1 MTSLPSNGYD
11 NRLKV
16 HGKSPT
22 RCKGDGDLT
31 AKSARKTSRE
41 QAKPE
46 TRSRRA
52 AATPRKRAR
61 QKADSPGFFAR
72 LRGASATE
80 SSPARKTP
88 RVSGKP
94 ARKDASGQPAAKAR
108 NKPRVQEESPA
119 AQRRA
124 ERQAERAERQAIRAE
139 QRAEK
144 AARPPSRLTT
154 TLQGVSRE
162 GVVILMLSLCVF
174 MLLALFSYAP
184 TDPGWSYSG
193 PELTPS
199 NWMGSIG
206 AWLSDVLYSLF
217 GGSALWWPAMLGFG
231 AWRLMRQPS
240 TELVWDPT
248 TIAVRAGGLFLLIMA
263 TCVIGD
269 IQFYSPDSQLTNG
282 AGGILGKGIAGAL
295 TPLIGMGGT
304 VLVAM
309 ASFLCGFTL
318 FTGMSWLTVMDE
330 LGNGCMRVSGW
341 FAERFNSRRDD
352 QDAYDDE
359 AAYAEESLTHED
371 GEEDDS
377 DRDPA
382 PRLSWWQRLLPGRR
396 AREDEWDEDSDEIL
410 LGRRQEAEGIAAEPR
425 GQRRVEPSLDG
436 GTDEAISARDD
447 FADDRS
453 TDIPWQTAETTP
465 SAKVPGAAYTERMTV
480 QSANVSIEGVDLAAA
495 LKTAVAAE
503 AASAPRVAHADVTR
517 SRLPQAAAIE
527 AERQRHAD
535 ASVTTQAPKAATP
548 APAAEDTASASDST
562 AAPAAWDAASA
573 FAPTARH
580 DTARHETARHDT
592 AQDAQ
597 AQSEAEAHKAPS
609 QAQAQAQE
617 LAREQEAQ
625 RLAEQEAQRLAE
637 QEAQRE
643 AEQKAQRAAEQQAAE
658 RQAQLEKQA
667 QLEQQAQL
675 EKEAQRER
683 DAQLARE
690 RSDAAPDSRNQPPE
704 PRDDDDAPL
713 PGSGGQFATAA
724 GLAAG
729 AGVMAA
735 GVAAAASETPARKA
749 VVSWDD
755 AFEQP
760 TGNAPTQAD
769 APAAR
774 SSPSATPPQHAPE
787 PRQPAAPH
795 QPAEPVAPAEPDSV
809 APQAEHVPP
818 FEAPTATPEATPATA
833 ERPSWAY
840 DGDESGMVPGG
851 GRLATAEDAQAAAS
865 DPSGPTLWTVE
876 HMQSQRHEGADHE
889 DEPEGDLPQLSLLTP
904 PDAQKPN
911 YSEEELDQM
920 AELLVVRLRE
930 YGVKAEVADVW
941 PGPVITRF
949 EIQPAPGVK
958 ASKISNLS
966 TDLARS
972 LLVKSVRVVEVIP
985 GRPTVG
991 IEIPNPNRA
1000 MIRLREVFDSDAY
1013 QLAESPVTLALGQD
1027 IGGAP
1032 VVANLGKMP
1041 HLLVAG
1047 TTGSG
1052 KSVGINSMLISMLL
1066 KATPDEVRM
1075 IMVDPKMLELSVYDG
1090 IPHLLAPVV
1099 TDMKEAANA
1108 LRWCVAEMERRY
1120 KLMAAMGVR
1129 NLAGFNAKID
1139 EAEAHG
1145 AQIAD
1150 PLWEPQPWE
1159 MHQHPPV
1166 LAKLPY
1172 IVVVIDEFADMF
1184 MIVGK
1189 KVEELIARLAQ
1200 KARAAGIHLILATQR
1215 PSVDVVTGLIKAN
1228 IPTRM
1233 AFQVSS
1239 KIDSRTILDQG
1250 GAEDLLGHGD
1260 MLYLPAGAGMPTR
1273 VHGAFVD
1280 DDEVHR
1286 VVDDWK
1292 RRGSPE
1298 YIEEILT
1305 GGVQAD
1311 ALAGLEAEGEDSD
1324 AEQDALYDEA
1334 VAYVVESRRASIS
1347 AVQRRFKIG
1356 YNRAARLVEAMEM
1369 AGVVSAMGTNGSRE
1383 VIAPNHSG

>member
-1 MTSLPSNGYD
+1 M
-11 NRLKV
+11 
-16 HGKSPT
+16 
-22 RCKGDGDLT
+22 T
-31 AKSARKTSRE
+31 AKSARKTSRD

-72 LRGASATE
+72 LRGASAAKA
-80 SSPARKTP
+80 SPARKTP

-94 ARKDASGQPAAKAR
+94 IAKETSKEDSLKDNA
-108 NKPRVQEESPA
+108 A

-124 ERQAERAERQAIRAE
+124 DRQAERAERQEIRAE
-139 QRAEK
+139 RRAEA

-154 TLQGVSRE
+154 TLQGVGRE
-162 GVVILMLSLCVF
+162 GAVIVMLSLCVF

-193 PELTPS
+193 PEATPA

-263 TCVIGD
+263 TCVIGE

-295 TPLIGMGGT
+295 TLLIGMGGT
-304 VLVAM
+304 VLVSL
-309 ASFLCGFTL
+309 ASFLFGFTL

-330 LGNGCMRVSGW
+330 MGNGCSRLIAWCG
-341 FAERFNSRRDD
+341 ERFNSRRDD
-352 QDAYDDE
+352 DDDE
-359 AAYAEESLTHED
+359 AAYAEEGLGHE
-371 GEEDDS
+371 ES
-377 DRDPA
+377 DETQDENDAPA
-382 PRLSWWQRLLPGRR
+382 LSWWQRLMPGRR
-396 AREDEWDEDSDEIL
+396 NDDHGEWDEDSDEIL
-410 LGRRQEAEGIAAEPR
+410 LGTAQDATGIAAEPR
-425 GQRRVEPSLDG
+425 GKRRVEPSMG
-436 GTDEAISARDD
+436 EEEASAITARDD
-447 FADDRS
+447 DFTNDRS
-453 TDIPWQTAETTP
+453 TNIPWQTAETTP

-495 LKTAVAAE
+495 LKTAVASE
-503 AASAPRVAHADVTR
+503 MAAVPRTAHADVTR
-517 SRLPQAAAIE
+517 SRLPEGEAIE
-527 AERQRHAD
+527 AERQRHAGTVP
-535 ASVTTQAPKAATP
+535 AQKGATHSAVEPVIQETPK
-548 APAAEDTASASDST
+548 E
-562 AAPAAWDAASA
+562 WDAAST
-573 FAPTARH
+573 FAPSARQE
-580 DTARHETARHDT
+580 TVIAPESVTGPREETAPAVSTSATPSSAAPIAATSGSATSDT
-592 AQDAQ
+592 RE
-597 AQSEAEAHKAPS
+597 S
-609 QAQAQAQE
+609 
-617 LAREQEAQ
+617 LA
-625 RLAEQEAQRLAE
+625 
-637 QEAQRE
+637 
-643 AEQKAQRAAEQQAAE
+643 AAET
-658 RQAQLEKQA
+658 
-667 QLEQQAQL
+667 
-675 EKEAQRER
+675 EASV
-683 DAQLARE
+683 
-690 RSDAAPDSRNQPPE
+690 RSRLHRPDISADSSNQPPE
-704 PRDDDDAPL
+704 PKDEGDAPL
-713 PGSGGQFATAA
+713 PTSGASFATTAA
-724 GLAAG
+724 GIAAG

-735 GVAAAASETPARKA
+735 GVAGAGASRAGVPAAGVPAAGVPAAGAQVRKA
-749 VVSWDD
+749 AVSWDD
-755 AFEQP
+755 AFEAPAGKTAPSASQTP
-760 TGNAPTQAD
+760 SSPAPTSQLPASESRPI
-769 APAAR
+769 APPPVA
-774 SSPSATPPQHAPE
+774 SPSVSA
-787 PRQPAAPH
+787 
-795 QPAEPVAPAEPDSV
+795 PVAPTV
-809 APQAEHVPP
+809 APTVAPP
-818 FEAPTATPEATPATA
+818 ASPEEQQPKVSA
-833 ERPSWAY
+833 ERPAWAHA
-840 DGDESGMVPGG
+840 GDEAGMDPSA
-851 GRLATAEDAQAAAS
+851 GRLATAADAQAAIA
-865 DPSGPTLWTVE
+865 DPGGPTLWTVE
-876 HMQSQRHEGADHE
+876 HLQSQRSEGMDHE
-889 DEPEGDLPQLSLLTP
+889 EEPEGDLPPLSLLTP
-904 PDAQKPN
+904 PDEQKPN
-911 YSEEELDQM
+911 YTEQELADM
-920 AELLVVRLRE
+920 AELLETRLRE
-930 YGVKAEVADVW
+930 YGVKAEVADIW

-949 EIQPAPGVK
+949 EIRPAAGVK
-958 ASKISNLS
+958 ASKISNLAK
-966 TDLARS
+966 DLARS

-1027 IGGAP
+1027 IGGKP

-1066 KATPDEVRM
+1066 KATPEEVRM

-1166 LAKLPY
+1166 LKKLPY

-1239 KIDSRTILDQG
+1239 RIDSRTILDQG
-1250 GAEDLLGHGD
+1250 GAEHLLGHGD
-1260 MLYLPAGAGMPTR
+1260 MLYLPAGAGIPTR
-1273 VHGAFVD
+1273 IHGAFVD

-1292 RRGSPE
+1292 RRGTPE

-1311 ALAGLEAEGEDSD
+1311 ALAGLEADGEESD
-1324 AEQDALYDEA
+1324 AEQDAIYDEA
-1334 VAYVVESRRASIS
+1334 VAYVIESRRASIS

-1369 AGVVSAMGTNGSRE
+1369 AGVVSSMGTNGSRE
-1383 VIAPNHSG
+1383 VIAPNANG